1 MQADEKRIITDEE
14 LTEIVKV
21 AAKAGADAAMEHFKA
36 EKLKEK
42 RNRKDR
48 RLHNTKLLIR
58 HYRTFKEYVNNA
70 VFESEESNEDALGAI
85 EELMWEPR
93 VTSDMIVESI
103 KRSAA
108 RTQMKIRRSKVL
120 YDMYISDTVYSKEQI
135 AEIYFIDK
143 RTVYKDIDAACKEL
157 SVLLFGIDSIN

>member
-21 AAKAGADAAMEHFKA
+21 AAKAGADAAMEHFRA

-70 VFESEESNEDALGAI
+70 VFEREESNEDALGAI

-93 VTSDMIVESI
+93 VTADMVVESI

-108 RTQMKIRRSKVL
+108 RTQIIINHIDGMTIGAALHAVLPAAHPRKTALSDNRLRRCPVPRS
-120 YDMYISDTVYSKEQI
+120 YQNPRSGHSG
-135 AEIYFIDK
+135 
-143 RTVYKDIDAACKEL
+143 R
-157 SVLLFGIDSIN
+157 